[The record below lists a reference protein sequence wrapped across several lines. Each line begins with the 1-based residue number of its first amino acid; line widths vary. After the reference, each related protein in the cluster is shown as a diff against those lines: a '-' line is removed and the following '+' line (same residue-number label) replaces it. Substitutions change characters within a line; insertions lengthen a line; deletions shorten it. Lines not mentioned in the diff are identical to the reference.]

1 MENQYSMKNITRN
14 FTNQEIITLFI
25 IAILSILVWFA
36 GPMLLIGGQSVLAA
50 PEKRF
55 GIIMVLFL
63 GWLLLS
69 LIFSTPVPNKPA
81 TTTLTPEALKK
92 LHALQG
98 RFDGAIAF
106 LEKTFLN
113 KNGQTIN
120 LSLLPWYLFI
130 GPERSGKTSL
140 LANSNINFIL
150 SKQFKSETL
159 MSIPASEA
167 CDWWVTRD
175 LVLVDIPSSYIH
187 IREKNKNSPRASL
200 HNILWYNL
208 LNLIQNHHK
217 QKSISGIVIALNLPE
232 MLKQS
237 NSQQKKSIFI
247 DIKHR
252 IHELREKFGKRVPC
266 YFIITKCDHMPGF
279 IEFFAENSSEEL
291 TQAWGI
297 TFPALQPNEKIMD
310 VVAHRFNALIKRLN
324 NQLLWRL
331 HQERNPA
338 SRALI
343 KDFPLQMERVKE
355 AMLQIVKAIGFSDLC
370 INGVFF
376 TSALQKEEESNATST
391 VTINHDQQHALQI
404 LQEQPSPSKTYF
416 VRQLMTQGLLHK
428 HESRTSQQAPEIPT
442 WHRGAVY
449 AGSALTLAVTA
460 TFLVYDYQLGA
471 QHTYSLQNN
480 LAQYQYFIQQS
491 NQQTDQL
498 TKTLPLLHTLQ
509 SAAQHSDTPIMRLI
523 SHLAFYSHKSQQIAD
538 DVYAKALQT
547 IVIPEVKNNLEH
559 YLQTPN
565 EKNPA
570 RLYAVLKAYL
580 MLNDPQHMQAEFIA
594 NTLRQLYPDSI
605 TKQFTD
611 ELSNH
616 INSALTSNSTP
627 LPLDDNLISQAR
639 NQLTNLSG
647 VDLAYVILKNMANN
661 NSDSAIKLGTD
672 SAVFTSKNLANQIP
686 NMFTSEGF
694 KTILSGQVSTA
705 ANEAVQGNW
714 IIGNTTTTTQDPVTL
729 AEQLRT
735 KYISNYIDIWES
747 QLANI
752 RLSSPKDLTELN
764 TMLDK
769 LTSDNSPLLQM
780 LQTIQQNTAFDIIIN
795 ASPKLQSLNA
805 LLENAN
811 NNQDNLLYQL
821 FFSFRELH
829 GYIQSIV
836 HNNDMGNAA
845 FEAAKQHIQDPS
857 QDPISR
863 MNTLAQQSS
872 EPMKT
877 WLTNMSSRSWLLISR
892 ASAHYVDHMWQ
903 KNIMT
908 VYHGQIA
915 NRYPFVHDAHEEVN
929 LTDFTHF
936 LGQQGLLTSFYQT
949 YLKPFVEETKN
960 DIHWRTV
967 DNQPLPFK
975 NEVLDQ
981 FENAGK
987 IQHVFFPNGDN
998 KLYVQFTLQPITLES
1013 NSKSF
1018 NLTINGQQIN
1028 YEKNGPLVARVISW
1042 PGNANIEHATHINF
1056 VTPANQLVSNTIDGD
1071 WGWFRLVD
1079 KAAQNTDTKK
1089 EMTLTFE
1096 VNGYTAKYVLFT
1108 QGHLNPF
1115 QGLNLEKLQLPE
1127 TLV

>member
-1 MENQYSMKNITRN
+1 MKNITRN
-14 FTNQEIITLFI
+14 FTNQEIITLFV

-36 GPMLLIGGQSVLAA
+36 GPLLLIGGQYLLAE

-92 LHALQG
+92 LHGLQG

-140 LANSNINFIL
+140 LANSDISFIL
-150 SKQFKSETL
+150 SKQFKPEALT
-159 MSIPASEA
+159 SIPASEA

-187 IREKNKNSPRASL
+187 IREKNQNTPRASL

-217 QKSISGIVIALNLPE
+217 QKSISGIVVALNLPE
-232 MLKQS
+232 MLKQA

-252 IHELREKFGKRVPC
+252 IHELRDKFGKHVPC
-266 YFIITKCDHMPGF
+266 YFIITKCDYLPGF

-297 TFPALQPNEKIMD
+297 TLPALNANEKIID
-310 VVAHRFNALIKRLN
+310 VVAQRFNALIKRLN
-324 NQLLWRL
+324 KQLLWRL
-331 HQERNPA
+331 HQERNPVA
-338 SRALI
+338 RSLI
-343 KDFPLQMERVKE
+343 KDFPLQIERVKE
-355 AMLQIVKAIGFSDLC
+355 SMLQIVKAIGLSDLR
-370 INGVFF
+370 INGIFF
-376 TSALQKEEESNATST
+376 TSALQKEEESNATNT
-391 VTINHDQQHALQI
+391 VTINQDTQHALQI
-404 LQEQPSPSKTYF
+404 LQEQPSPSKAYF
-416 VRQLMTQGLLHK
+416 LRQLMTQGLLHK
-428 HESRTSQQAPEIPT
+428 HDTRVASLAPDIPT
-442 WHRGAVY
+442 WHRKAVY
-449 AGSALTLAVTA
+449 TGSAITLAVTA

-480 LAQYQYFIQQS
+480 LAQYQYYIQQG
-491 NQQTDQL
+491 NQQGDQL

-509 SAAQHSDTPIMRLI
+509 SAAQHADTPISRLL
-523 SHLAFYSHKSQQIAD
+523 SYLAFYSHKSQRIAD

-547 IVIPEVKNNLEH
+547 IVLPEVKSNLES

-580 MLNDPQHMQAEFIA
+580 MLNDPQHMQADFIA
-594 NTLRQLYPDSI
+594 NTLKQLLPTTI
-605 TKQFTD
+605 TKQLAD

-616 INSALTSNSTP
+616 LNAALTSNATP
-627 LPLDDNLISQAR
+627 IQLDDNLISQAR
-639 NQLTNLSG
+639 SQLTNLSG
-647 VDLAYVILKNMANN
+647 VDLAYVILKSMANN
-661 NSDSAIKLGTD
+661 NSDSPIKLGTD

-694 KTILSGQVSTA
+694 KTILAGEIATA

-714 IIGNTTTTTQDPVTL
+714 IIGNAITTTQDPGTL
-729 AEQLRT
+729 SEQLRS

-752 RLSSPKDLTELN
+752 RLSSPKDLNELN
-764 TMLDK
+764 NMLDK

-795 ASPKLQSLNA
+795 ASPKLQSLNG

-829 GYIQSIV
+829 GYVQNIV
-836 HNNDMGNAA
+836 HTNDMGNAV
-845 FEAAKQHIQDPS
+845 FQAAKQHIQDPS
-857 QDPISR
+857 QDPITR

-877 WLTNMSSRSWLLISR
+877 WLTSMSSRSWLLISR
-892 ASAHYVDHMWQ
+892 ASARYVDHMWQ
-903 KNIMT
+903 KNIMS
-908 VYHGQIA
+908 VYHAQIA
-915 NRYPFVHDAHEEVN
+915 NRYPFAHNATEEVN

-949 YLKPFVEETKN
+949 YLKPFVEETRN

-975 NEVLDQ
+975 NDVLDQ
-981 FENAGK
+981 FQNAGK

-998 KLYVQFTLQPITLES
+998 KLYVQFTLQPTALES
-1013 NSKSF
+1013 NAKSF

-1028 YEKNGPLVARVISW
+1028 YQKNDPLVARVVSW
-1042 PGNANIEHATHINF
+1042 PGNTNTEHATRINF
-1056 VTPANQLVSNTIDGD
+1056 VTPTNQLITNTINGD

-1079 KAAQNTDTKK
+1079 KATQDMESKK

-1096 VNGYTAKYVLFT
+1096 VNGHTAKYVLFT
-1108 QGHLNPF
+1108 QGHINPF